1 MICNMQD
8 GCQNEPIIS
17 YVWPWGEQG
26 CACAT
31 HAPLLQQLEKN
42 TKRKVQVASITP
54 GAPTPI
60 TRDERTAAA
69 AKRIALEEENAEL
82 RARGVELY
90 KANQD
95 LTQQLRTAR
104 AQMAVT
110 AEQADK
116 AAFHQSELQGEVL
129 TLRGELGKMVEQLQ
143 RGEVERRQLDYAN
156 DRIAELE
163 GELKR
168 IVDAAGRLPDL
179 PG

>member
-82 RARGVELY
+82 RARGVELHR
-90 KANQD
+90 AHQEAVA
-95 LTQQLRTAR
+95 QLRTAR

-116 AAFHQSELQGEVL
+116 LAARGTELETEVRN
-129 TLRGELGKMVEQLQ
+129 LRAELGRAVQDLQRERALAAEREFIAGGEL
-143 RGEVERRQLDYAN
+143 
-156 DRIAELE
+156 
-163 GELKR
+163 
-168 IVDAAGRLPDL
+168 PD
-179 PG
+179 PTR